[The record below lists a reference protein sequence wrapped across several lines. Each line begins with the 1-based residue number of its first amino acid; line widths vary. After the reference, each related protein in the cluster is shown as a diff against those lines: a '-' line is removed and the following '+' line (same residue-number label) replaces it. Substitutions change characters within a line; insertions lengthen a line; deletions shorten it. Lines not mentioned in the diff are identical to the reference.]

1 MPTVITEPV
10 YPEHWHLRSVA
21 SNSRLS
27 YRGHL
32 YWIGKPFRGLTV
44 AIAPTRNP
52 QLFDVYYRHRHI
64 KTLDTMNLPTM
75 SPNTRP

>member
-44 AIAPTRNP
+44 AIAPTRHP

-64 KTLDTMNLPTM
+64 KTLDTMNLSTM